1 MLGQVAYF
9 VSDSLMPVFLHEEL
23 TVTSLDGEVLLE
35 LTDVAWYANHLLSV
49 DDGADV
55 SMMAPYPN
63 PVRRGEDVNWM
74 LPRGWSWR
82 PSPWM
87 AGLSPGASEPD
98 GRVTLSTADWESGMV
113 SWSRSRRMGSR
124 GGKPA
129 RVFVD

>member
-1 MLGQVAYF
+1 VAYF

-35 LTDVAWYANHLLSV
+35 FTDVAWYANHLLSV

-74 LPRGWSWR
+74 LPRGWSWEAITMDGR
-82 PSPWM
+82 IV
-87 AGLSPGASEPD
+87 ARGTAEPD

-113 SWSRSRRMGSR
+113 LLVPVSPDGEP